1 MVRLKIMVF
10 FFVAS
15 LFVFS
20 CTKEKQPPALGDHT
34 EKPDNPNGSG
44 GSSSSGKASVVLS
57 LGANWGDIFTAGPK
71 GTLYIRNSTKVFN
84 VYTPGEDGKFGKAN
98 PFPGDPW
105 GVSANAYYMGKSQA
119 VETMMV
125 VNIPPAGLFRF
136 DVKPTG
142 FLEIHPTTNP
152 ADPWPSNFG
161 FWYGDGWDNY
171 DIIAFKEKFVF
182 QISHNKGEAL
192 FRSNFAEFMDDWST
206 WNRPATLKRD
216 DLNKKFDGYLG
227 AMAMGDSLLIVEK
240 SGNLTAYAVDGTG
253 NLGSNTKVGS
263 GWEVYKKFAAVGNDI
278 LAIDNKGDVYRYKID
293 LKKTNND
300 AIKP

>member
-1 MVRLKIMVF
+1 
-10 FFVAS
+10 
-15 LFVFS
+15 
-20 CTKEKQPPALGDHT
+20 
-34 EKPDNPNGSG
+34 
-44 GSSSSGKASVVLS
+44 
-57 LGANWGDIFTAGPK
+57 
-71 GTLYIRNSTKVFN
+71 
-84 VYTPGEDGKFGKAN
+84 
-98 PFPGDPW
+98 
-105 GVSANAYYMGKSQA
+105 
-119 VETMMV
+119 
-125 VNIPPAGLFRF
+125 
-136 DVKPTG
+136 
-142 FLEIHPTTNP
+142 
-152 ADPWPSNFG
+152 
-161 FWYGDGWDNY
+161 
-171 DIIAFKEKFVF
+171 
-182 QISHNKGEAL
+182 
-192 FRSNFAEFMDDWST
+192 MDDWST